1 MEENKILWLAVNAKY
16 SHTSLSVRYL
26 RQAVPGSE
34 IMELTINHQLLAM
47 LGEIY
52 SAKPKVLGISCYIW
66 NIELVKSLLKLLP
79 AALPNTIIICGGP
92 EVSYGVAEFMQ
103 DFPMVDYVC
112 RGEGEAAL
120 PELVNYLQQADFDR
134 SKVNGQ
140 LDQSAIPGIAWR
152 SLTGQINEGQDVTV
166 ADFAGKV
173 PFAYR
178 AEEMADIRERILYYE
193 TSRGCPFSCA
203 YCLSCATAGVRFL
216 PLERVFKELDFFVA
230 HDVRQ
235 VKFVDRTFN
244 AKKSHFLPILQY
256 LLKLPA
262 DCRTN
267 FHFEVAIDYLDEEV
281 MQVLAQLPKGRV
293 QLEIGIQ
300 STNPA
305 TLKAVSR
312 VNHWQDIADHIQKI
326 MSFHNMHLHVDL
338 IIGLPGEGMESFHK
352 SFNDVYALQTDMLQL
367 GFLKFLKGAA
377 MMQLIETYHYQYMP
391 MAPYEVLQNDVLSYG
406 QIRWFH
412 SFEQVFELYHNAGR
426 CRKTANYLIQE
437 CERGD
442 AFAFWQKFTD
452 WWEAQGFH
460 KIGHSTKNL
469 YGYLRDFALAAYAL
483 PADLLDNLLRYDALL
498 SDGGKIRPENL
509 NWNRLQYQEIT
520 ADFWKGAPSRVRAY
534 LPDYEFTN
542 WRDVNKKYHIEV
554 FAYNMMLT
562 GQDLTGQKLTRQQ
575 NALLFDYTADEPVCQ
590 RIELEIGSS
599 VQDGV

>member
-1 MEENKILWLAVNAKY
+1 MEENKILWLALNAKY

-26 RQAVPGSE
+26 REAVPGSE

-52 SAKPKVLGISCYIW
+52 SAQPKVLGISCYIW
-66 NIELVKSLLKLLP
+66 NIELVKNLLKLLP

-103 DFPMVDYVC
+103 EFPMVDYVC
-112 RGEGEAAL
+112 RGEGEVAL

-178 AEEMADIRERILYYE
+178 AEEMADIKERILYYE

-338 IIGLPGEGMESFHK
+338 IIGLPGEGMESFQK

-367 GFLKFLKGAA
+367 GFLKFLKGAT
-377 MMQLIETYHYQYMP
+377 MMQLIDAYHYQYMP

-412 SFEQVFELYHNAGR
+412 SFEQVFELYYNAGR

-437 CERGD
+437 CEQGD

-509 NWNRLQYQEIT
+509 NWNRLQYQDIT
-520 ADFWKGAPSRVRAY
+520 ADFWKGAPSRVRVY

-575 NALLFDYTADEPVCQ
+575 TALLFDYNADEPVCL
-590 RIELEIGSS
+590 RIELEI
-599 VQDGV
+599 D

>member
-1 MEENKILWLAVNAKY
+1 MNKIPLPRTELPALNAKY

-66 NIELVKSLLKLLP
+66 NIELVKNLLKLLP

-112 RGEGEAAL
+112 RGEGEVAL
-120 PELVNYLQQADFDR
+120 PELVKYLQQVDFDR

-367 GFLKFLKGAA
+367 GFLKFLKGAT
-377 MMQLIETYHYQYMP
+377 MMQLIDAYHYQYMP

-412 SFEQVFELYHNAGR
+412 SFEQV
-426 CRKTANYLIQE
+426 QE
-437 CERGD
+437 CEQGD
-442 AFAFWQKFTD
+442 AFAFWQKLTD

-509 NWNRLQYQEIT
+509 NWNRLQYQDIT

-562 GQDLTGQKLTRQQ
+562 SQKLTGQQT
-575 NALLFDYTADEPVCQ
+575 ALLFDYTADEPVCQ

>member
-1 MEENKILWLAVNAKY
+1 MDCNKILWLAVNAKY

-26 RQAVPGSE
+26 REAVPGSE

-79 AALPNTIIICGGP
+79 AALPDTIIICGGP
-92 EVSYGVAEFMQ
+92 EVSYGVTEFMQ
-103 DFPMVDYVC
+103 EFPMVDYVC
-112 RGEGEAAL
+112 RGEGEEAL
-120 PELVNYLQQADFDR
+120 PQLINKLQAAGFDL
-134 SKVNGQ
+134 SKTNGQ
-140 LDQSAIPGIAWR
+140 LDMSAIPGIAWR
-152 SLTGQINEGQDVTV
+152 SLTGQISEGHAVTV
-166 ADFAGKV
+166 RDFAGQV

-178 AEEMADIRERILYYE
+178 AAEMADIKERILYYE

-216 PLERVFKELDFFVA
+216 PLARVFKELDFFVA

-326 MSFHNMHLHVDL
+326 MGFHNMHLHVDL
-338 IIGLPGEGMESFHK
+338 IIGLPGEGMASFHK

-377 MMQLIETYHYQYMP
+377 MMELVAAYHYQYMP
-391 MAPYEVLQNDVLSYG
+391 MAPYEVLQNDALSYG
-406 QIRWFH
+406 EIRWFH
-412 SFEQVFELYHNAGR
+412 SFEQVFELYYNAGR
-426 CRKTANYLIQE
+426 CRQTANYIIKE
-437 CERGD
+437 CEQGD

-452 WWEAQGFH
+452 WWEMQGLH

-469 YGYLRDFALAAYAL
+469 YGYLRDFALAAYDL

-498 SDGGKIRPENL
+498 ADGGKIRPENL
-509 NWNRLQYQEIT
+509 NWNRQQYQEIT

-534 LPDYEFTN
+534 LPEYEFTN
-542 WRDVNKKYHIEV
+542 WREVNKKYHIEV
-554 FAYNMMLT
+554 FDYNMMLT
-562 GQDLTGQKLTRQQ
+562 GQKLTCQNLTRQQ
-575 NALLFDYTADEPVCQ
+575 TALLFDYTVESPVCQ
-590 RIELEIGSS
+590 RIELEIGGAAQESI
-599 VQDGV
+599 

>member
-1 MEENKILWLAVNAKY
+1 MKENKILWLAVNAKY

-26 RQAVPGSE
+26 REAVPGSE

-52 SAKPKVLGISCYIW
+52 SAQPKVLGISCYIW
-66 NIELVKSLLKLLP
+66 NIEMVKNLLKLLP
-79 AALPNTIIICGGP
+79 AALPDTIIICGGP

-103 DFPMVDYVC
+103 EFSMVDYVC
-112 RGEGEAAL
+112 RGEGEEAL
-120 PELVNYLQQADFDR
+120 PKLITQLQAVNFDR
-134 SKVNGQ
+134 SKVNEQ
-140 LDQSAIPGIAWR
+140 LDRSNISGIAWR
-152 SLTGQINEGQDVTV
+152 SLTGQINEGQAVTV
-166 ADFAGKV
+166 ADFGECV

-178 AEEMADIRERILYYE
+178 AEEMADIKERILYYE

-216 PLERVFKELDFFVA
+216 PLERVFKELAFFVQN
-230 HDVRQ
+230 DVRQ

-281 MQVLAQLPKGRV
+281 MQVLAQMPKGRV

-300 STNPA
+300 STNQD

-326 MSFHNMHLHVDL
+326 MGFRNMHLHVDL
-338 IIGLPGEGMESFHK
+338 IIGLPGEGMTSFHN

-377 MMQLIETYHYQYMP
+377 MMKLIDAYNYQYMP
-391 MAPYEVLQNDVLSYG
+391 MAPYEVLQNDVLSYEE
-406 QIRWFH
+406 IRWFH
-412 SFEQVFELYHNAGR
+412 SFEQVFELYYNAGR
-426 CRKTANYLIQE
+426 CRKTANYLIRE
-437 CERGD
+437 CEQGD
-442 AFAFWQKFTD
+442 AFVFWQKFTD
-452 WWEAQGFH
+452 WWEARGFH

-469 YGYLRDFALAAYAL
+469 YGYLRDFALAVYNL

-498 SDGGKIRPENL
+498 ADGGKIRPENL
-509 NWNRLQYQEIT
+509 NWNRLQYQDIT

-554 FAYNMMLT
+554 FAYDMTLTSQNLTGRKLT
-562 GQDLTGQKLTRQQ
+562 GQQT
-575 NALLFDYTADEPVCQ
+575 ALLFDYTADEPVCQ
-590 RIELEIGSS
+590 RIELEIGA
-599 VQDGV
+599 DN

>member
-1 MEENKILWLAVNAKY
+1 MKEKIFWLAVNAKY
-16 SHTSLSVRYL
+16 SHTSLAVRYL
-26 RQAVPGSE
+26 REVVSGSA

-52 SAKPKVLGISCYIW
+52 AAKPKVLGISCYIW
-66 NIELVKSLLKLLP
+66 NIEMVKALLKLLP
-79 AALPNTIIICGGP
+79 AALPDTVIICGGP

-103 DFPMVDYVC
+103 AYPMVDYVC
-112 RGEGEAAL
+112 RGEGEEAL
-120 PELVNYLQQADFDR
+120 PRLVEQLRQADFDR
-134 SKVNGQ
+134 AAVNKC
-140 LDQSAIPGIAWR
+140 LDEAGIPGIAWR
-152 SLTGQINEGQDVTV
+152 SQSGQISEGQDVTV

-178 AEEMADIRERILYYE
+178 AEEMAEIKERILYYE

-203 YCLSCATAGVRFL
+203 YCLSCATAGVRYL
-216 PLERVFKELDFFVA
+216 PLERVFRELAFFVA

-244 AKKSHFLPILQY
+244 AKKDHFLPILQY
-256 LLKLPA
+256 LLALPA

-281 MQVLAQLPKGRV
+281 MMVLAQMPKGRV

-300 STNPA
+300 STNEK

-312 VNHWQDIADHIQKI
+312 VNHWQDIASHIRKI

-338 IIGLPGEGMESFHK
+338 IIGLPGEDMASFHQ

-377 MMQLIETYHYQYMP
+377 MMNLIEPYRYRYMP
-391 MAPYEVLQNDVLSYG
+391 MAPYEVLQSDALSYG
-406 QIRWFH
+406 EIRWFH
-412 SFEQVFELYHNAGR
+412 SFEQVFELYYNAGR
-426 CRKTANYLIQE
+426 CRQTVNYLIREGEQ
-437 CERGD
+437 GD

-452 WWEAQGFH
+452 WWEASGFH
-460 KIGHSTKNL
+460 KVGHSTKNL
-469 YGYLRDFALAAYAL
+469 YGYLGDFSLMTYDL
-483 PADLLDNLLRYDALL
+483 SADLVDNLLRYDALM
-498 SDGGKIRPENL
+498 SDGGRIRPENL
-509 NWNRLQYQEIT
+509 AWNRLQYQEIT

-534 LPDYEFTN
+534 LPAYTFTN

-554 FAYNMMLT
+554 FAYAVDT
-562 GQDLTGQKLTRQQ
+562 AVQEKLIRKRR
-575 NALLFDYTADEPVCQ
+575 ALLFDYTQAEPESQ
-590 RIELEIGSS
+590 SIDLWMEEK
-599 VQDGV
+599 

>member
-1 MEENKILWLAVNAKY
+1 
-16 SHTSLSVRYL
+16 
-26 RQAVPGSE
+26 
-34 IMELTINHQLLAM
+34 
-47 LGEIY
+47 
-52 SAKPKVLGISCYIW
+52 
-66 NIELVKSLLKLLP
+66 
-79 AALPNTIIICGGP
+79 
-92 EVSYGVAEFMQ
+92 
-103 DFPMVDYVC
+103 MVDYVC
-112 RGEGEAAL
+112 RGEGEVAL
-120 PELVNYLQQADFDR
+120 PELVNYLQQADFDW

-178 AEEMADIRERILYYE
+178 AEEMADIKERILYYE

-367 GFLKFLKGAA
+367 GFLKFLKGAT
-377 MMQLIETYHYQYMP
+377 MMQLIDAYHYQYMP

-412 SFEQVFELYHNAGR
+412 SFEQVFELYYNAGR
-426 CRKTANYLIQE
+426 CRQTANYLLRE
-437 CERGD
+437 CEQGD

-452 WWEAQGFH
+452 WWEVRGFH

-469 YGYLRDFALAAYAL
+469 YGYLRDFALMAYSL

-509 NWNRLQYQEIT
+509 NWNRLQYQDIT

-562 GQDLTGQKLTRQQ
+562 SQKLTGQQT
-575 NALLFDYTADEPVCQ
+575 ALLFDYTADEPVCQ
-590 RIELEIGSS
+590 RIELEIGA
-599 VQDGV
+599 DI

>member
-1 MEENKILWLAVNAKY
+1 MLMDKILWLALNAKY
-16 SHTSLSVRYL
+16 SHTSLSIRYL
-26 RQAVPGSE
+26 REAVPGSE
-34 IMELTINHQLLAM
+34 IMEQTINHQLLAM

-52 SAKPKVLGISCYIW
+52 AAQPRVLGISCYIW
-66 NIELVKSLLKLLP
+66 NIEQVKSLLKLLP
-79 AALPNTIIICGGP
+79 VALPDTIIICGGP
-92 EVSYGVAEFMQ
+92 EVSYGVAEFMTE
-103 DFPMVDYVC
+103 FPMVDYVC
-112 RGEGEAAL
+112 RGEGEEAL
-120 PELVNYLQQADFDR
+120 PKLVKQLQMAGFEQ

-140 LDQSAIPGIAWR
+140 LDRSTIPGIAWR
-152 SLTGQINEGQDVTV
+152 SLTGQIREGQDVTV
-166 ADFAGKV
+166 ADFAGEV

-178 AEEMADIRERILYYE
+178 AEEMADIKEKILYYE

-216 PLERVFKELDFFVA
+216 PLERVFKELDFFIA

-326 MSFHNMHLHVDL
+326 MGFHNMHLHVDL

-367 GFLKFLKGAA
+367 GFLKFLKGAT
-377 MMQLIETYHYQYMP
+377 MMQLIDAYHYQYMP
-391 MAPYEVLQNDVLSYG
+391 MAPYEVLQNDVLGYG

-412 SFEQVFELYHNAGR
+412 SFEQVFELYYNAGR

-437 CERGD
+437 CEQGD

-460 KIGHSTKNL
+460 KIGHNTKNL
-469 YGYLRDFALAAYAL
+469 YGYLRDFALTAYDL
-483 PADLLDNLLRYDALL
+483 SEELLDNLLRYDALL

-509 NWNRLQYQEIT
+509 NWNRLQYQDIT
-520 ADFWKGAPSRVRAY
+520 ADFWKGAPSRVRVY
-534 LPDYEFTN
+534 VPDYEFTN

-554 FAYNMMLT
+554 FDYNMMLT
-562 GQDLTGQKLTRQQ
+562 GQKLTCQQ
-575 NALLFDYTADEPVCQ
+575 TALLFDYTADEPSCQ
-590 RIELEIGSS
+590 VIELGLAMGSEGS
-599 VQDGV
+599 

>member
-1 MEENKILWLAVNAKY
+1 MWLGINAKY
-16 SHTSLSVRYL
+16 SHTSLAVRYL
-26 RQAVPGSE
+26 RQAVAGSE
-34 IMELTINHQLLAM
+34 ILELTINHQLLDM

-52 SAKPKVLGISCYIW
+52 SANPKVLGISCYIW
-66 NIELVKSLLKLLP
+66 NIELVKKLLKLLP
-79 AALPNTIIICGGP
+79 AALPDTVLICGGP
-92 EVSYGVAEFMQ
+92 EVSYEVGSFMQ
-103 DFPMVDYVC
+103 EYPMVDYVC
-112 RGEGEAAL
+112 RGEGEEAL
-120 PELVNYLQQADFDR
+120 PRLVKLLQAAGFDK

-140 LDQSAIPGIAWR
+140 LDKSNIPGIAWR
-152 SLTGQINEGQDVTV
+152 SLTGQISEGQAVTV
-166 ADFAGKV
+166 TDLTQV
-173 PFAYR
+173 PFPYSKA
-178 AEEMADIRERILYYE
+178 EMAAIKDRILYYE

-216 PLERVFKELDFFVA
+216 PLERVFRELDFFVA
-230 HDVRQ
+230 QDVRQ

-244 AKKSHFLPILQY
+244 AKKSHFLPILKY
-256 LLKLPA
+256 LLALPPT
-262 DCRTN
+262 CRTN

-281 MQVLAQLPKGRV
+281 MQVLAQMPKGRV

-326 MSFHNMHLHVDL
+326 MGFHNMHLHVDL

-377 MMQLIETYHYQYMP
+377 MMELVAAYHYQYMP
-391 MAPYEVLQNDVLSYG
+391 MAPYEVLQNDALSYG
-406 QIRWFH
+406 EIRWFH
-412 SFEQVFELYHNAGR
+412 SFEQVFELYYNAGR
-426 CRKTANYLIQE
+426 CRQTANYIIKE
-437 CERGD
+437 CEQGD

-452 WWEAQGFH
+452 WWEMQGFH

-469 YGYLRDFALAAYAL
+469 YGYLRDFALAAYGL
-483 PADLLDNLLRYDALL
+483 PAELLDNLLRYDALL

-509 NWNRLQYQEIT
+509 NWNRLQYQDIT

-554 FAYNMMLT
+554 FAYDMTLNS
-562 GQDLTGQKLTRQQ
+562 QKLTCQQ
-575 NALLFDYTADEPVCQ
+575 TALLFDYTAEAPVCQ
-590 RIELEIGSS
+590 RIELEIGGAAQESI
-599 VQDGV
+599 

>member
-1 MEENKILWLAVNAKY
+1 MEENKILWLALNAKY

-66 NIELVKSLLKLLP
+66 NIELVKNLLKLLP

-92 EVSYGVAEFMQ
+92 EVSYGVAEFMR
-103 DFPMVDYVC
+103 DFPLVDYVC
-112 RGEGEAAL
+112 RGEGEVAL
-120 PELVNYLQQADFDR
+120 PELVKCLQQADFDR

-256 LLKLPA
+256 LLKLSA

-312 VNHWQDIADHIQKI
+312 VNHWQDIADHIKRI
-326 MSFHNMHLHVDL
+326 MGFHNMHLHVDL

-367 GFLKFLKGAA
+367 GFLKFLKGAT
-377 MMQLIETYHYQYMP
+377 MMQLIDAYHYQYMP

-412 SFEQVFELYHNAGR
+412 SFEQVFELYYNAGR

-437 CERGD
+437 CEQGD
-442 AFAFWQKFTD
+442 AFAFWQKLTD
-452 WWEAQGFH
+452 WWEEMGFH

-469 YGYLRDFALAAYAL
+469 YGYLRDFALVAYAL

-509 NWNRLQYQEIT
+509 NWNRLQYQDIT
-520 ADFWKGAPSRVRAY
+520 ADFWKGAPSRVRVY

-562 GQDLTGQKLTRQQ
+562 SQKLTGQQT
-575 NALLFDYTADEPVCQ
+575 ALLFDYTADEPVGQ
-590 RIELEIGSS
+590 RIELELGSE
-599 VQDGV
+599 D

>member
-1 MEENKILWLAVNAKY
+1 MDCNKILWLAVNAKY

-26 RQAVPGSE
+26 REAVPDSE

-79 AALPNTIIICGGP
+79 AALPDTIIICGGP
-92 EVSYGVAEFMQ
+92 EVSYGVTEFMQ
-103 DFPMVDYVC
+103 EFPMVDYVC
-112 RGEGEAAL
+112 GGEGEEAL
-120 PELVNYLQQADFDR
+120 PQLINKLQAAGFDL
-134 SKVNGQ
+134 SKINGQ
-140 LDQSAIPGIAWR
+140 LDMSAIPGIAWR
-152 SLTGQINEGQDVTV
+152 SLTGQISEGQAVTV
-166 ADFAGKV
+166 RDFAGQV

-178 AEEMADIRERILYYE
+178 AAEMADIKERILYYE

-216 PLERVFKELDFFVA
+216 PLARVFKELDFFVA

-326 MSFHNMHLHVDL
+326 MGFHNMHLHVDL

-377 MMQLIETYHYQYMP
+377 MMELVAAYHYQYMP
-391 MAPYEVLQNDVLSYG
+391 MAPYEVLQNDALSYG
-406 QIRWFH
+406 EIRWFH
-412 SFEQVFELYHNAGR
+412 SFEQVFELYYNAGR
-426 CRKTANYLIQE
+426 CRRTANYLLRE
-437 CERGD
+437 CEQGD

-452 WWEAQGFH
+452 WWEMQGFH

-469 YGYLRDFALAAYAL
+469 YGYLRDFALAAYGL

-509 NWNRLQYQEIT
+509 NWNRQQYQDIT
-520 ADFWKGAPSRVRAY
+520 ADFWKGTPSRVRAY
-534 LPDYEFTN
+534 LPEYEFTN

-554 FAYNMMLT
+554 FAYDMTLTSQNLT
-562 GQDLTGQKLTRQQ
+562 GQQT
-575 NALLFDYTADEPVCQ
+575 ALLFDYTAEAPVCQ
-590 RIELEIGSS
+590 RIELEIGGAAQESIQES
-599 VQDGV
+599 I